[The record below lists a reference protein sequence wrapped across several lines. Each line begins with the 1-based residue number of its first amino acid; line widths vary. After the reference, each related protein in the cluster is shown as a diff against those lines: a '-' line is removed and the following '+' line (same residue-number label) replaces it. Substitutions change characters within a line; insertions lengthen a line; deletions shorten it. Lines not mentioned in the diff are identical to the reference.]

1 MRGCGLQGFL
11 WLSTASFAWSGTKHY
26 SRHYDEHRRAG
37 GLVRGGCQTADKS
50 KFTLYTVQQLAEGI
64 ETVVASSGVAAINGP
79 LRMGVGAVVAALRGA
94 PKISPY

>member
-1 MRGCGLQGFL
+1 MERY
-11 WLSTASFAWSGTKHY
+11 KHY

-50 KFTLYTVQQLAEGI
+50 KFALYTVQQLAEGI

-79 LRMGVGAVVAALRGA
+79 LRRGVGAVVAALREA
-94 PKISPY
+94 PKNLPLLIGEISHHI